1 MSTRDALASLVWAEV
16 AASGRRQCEVAADAG
31 ITEKHMSQIVHGK
44 TGSLEVIDAVLAA
57 VGRVLVLG
65 TAVLVESDGG
75 AG

>member
-1 MSTRDALASLVWAEV
+1 
-16 AASGRRQCEVAADAG
+16 
-31 ITEKHMSQIVHGK
+31 MSQIVHGK